1 MKGFQQFV
9 AEKMN
14 EHGPTA
20 VDVSQFFKH
29 APSMRIRRDIPAIL
43 DALKD
48 GQLHPVR
55 KDMSLAKLIP
65 TQQTIDLQ
73 KVAKKVGK
81 LSEIGFDD
89 KHPMVVLQDGPN
101 HYLLDGHHEAAAH
114 IMQKNERAPMTVLS
128 PADVASIL

>member
-9 AEKMN
+9 TEKMN
-14 EHGPTA
+14 EHGPMA
-20 VDVSQFFKH
+20 VDVSQFFKQ
-29 APSMRIRRDIPAIL
+29 APSMRVRRDIPTIL

-48 GQLHPVR
+48 GRLHPVR

-65 TQQTIDLQ
+65 TQETIDLA

-89 KHPMVVLQDGPN
+89 RHPMVVLQDGN
-101 HYLLDGHHEAAAH
+101 NRYLLDGHHEAAAH
-114 IMQKNERAPMTVLS
+114 IAQKNERAPMTVLY
-128 PADVASIL
+128 PADVARIL